1 MERVF
6 KVENR
11 ECKQVRVVTGEK
23 VREHTVVHETVFKAS
38 KGLPI
43 SHLIRSIHLAKV
55 KLADG
60 SDDII
65 AFYKNSYE
73 HNHNIAILNQDI
85 VNLLKSGE
93 NICFWPNGAIIFW
106 SEHSLCTTVDMQQ
119 LDFHLELDDFLETNT
134 IIFLSERYVT
144 VRNCSNENEV
154 KKLKVD
160 LNLADTNPVKITFQ
174 SKKQVFD

>member
-6 KVENR
+6 KVENAV
-11 ECKQVRVVTGEK
+11 CKQIRVVTGEK
-23 VREHTVVHETVFKAS
+23 VSEYTVVHETVFKATIN
-38 KGLPI
+38 LPI

-55 KLADG
+55 KLLDG

-65 AFYKNSYE
+65 AFYKNCYG
-73 HNHNIAILNQDI
+73 HNIAILNEDI
-85 VNLLKSGE
+85 VNLLKTGE

-106 SEHSLCTTVDMQQ
+106 SEHSLYTTVDMQQ
-119 LDFHLELDDFLETNT
+119 LDFHLELDDFLEANT
-134 IIFLSERYVT
+134 IIFLTERYVT
-144 VRNCSNENEV
+144 IRNSSNDNEV

-160 LNLADTNPVKITFQ
+160 LSLADEHPVKMTFL

>member
-1 MERVF
+1 MEREVF
-6 KVENR
+6 KVENAVC
-11 ECKQVRVVTGEK
+11 ERVWVITGEK
-23 VREHTVVHETVFKAS
+23 ICGYTVIHETVFKAM
-38 KGLPI
+38 KNLPI
-43 SHLIRSIHLAKV
+43 SHLIYSIHLAKV

-65 AFYKNSYE
+65 AYYKNC
-73 HNHNIAILNQDI
+73 HGHNIAILNQDI
-85 VNLLKSGE
+85 VNLLKAGE